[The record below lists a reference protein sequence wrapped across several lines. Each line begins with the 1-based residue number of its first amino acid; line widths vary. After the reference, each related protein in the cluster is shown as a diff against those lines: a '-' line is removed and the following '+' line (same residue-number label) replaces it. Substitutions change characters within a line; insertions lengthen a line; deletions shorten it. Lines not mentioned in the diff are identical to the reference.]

1 MATTNQSLHST
12 VLKRHLEWLKTSIW
26 LIPTLLSFLAIALA
40 VVALSIDR
48 NFGDLAIAS
57 PDFGMDV
64 EATRNLMGVLASA
77 FVSVGGISFS
87 VTMVALTLTSGQ
99 YGPKVLRHFLENTRN
114 KVSLGLFFGTA
125 VYALAVSI
133 SLHPGDKARLSVF
146 LALALA
152 MAALIEFIGFIHRT
166 AIDLQADQL
175 IQRLGKQ
182 LRQDMCRLCDN
193 EDMPERESTTLSF
206 RKATSGMSKETLY
219 AVDEGYIQTVDY
231 TGLVDEL
238 RRYKALAILRARPGD
253 FVIPGSD
260 LLYVWSEG
268 GIDLADAGAPL
279 RNQITTG
286 PLRTPIQD
294 PEFPITQIQQIAAR
308 ALSTGINDPGT
319 AITCIDW
326 LTLALSEVVDADL
339 PGSVV
344 LGPDKEPRLLLR
356 PVDFAYLVKLVYA
369 PMRQSSSDDLQV
381 SLRLMQSLIRLA
393 ALTQRRDRLSLL
405 RAEGERIWAQIDSAV
420 HASHDLLPIK
430 QSLQR
435 LRAGT
440 NEAASKISA

>member
-1 MATTNQSLHST
+1 MAKTNQSLHSA
-12 VLKRHLEWLKTSIW
+12 VLKRYLDWVKTSIW
-26 LIPTLLSFLAIALA
+26 LIPTLLSLLAIVLA
-40 VVALSIDR
+40 IVALDIDR
-48 NFGDLAIAS
+48 NLGQWGIAS

-64 EATRNLMGVLASA
+64 EATRQLMGVLASA

-114 KVSLGLFFGTA
+114 KVSLGIFFGTA

-133 SLHPGDKARLSVF
+133 SLHPGDESRLSVYI
-146 LALALA
+146 ALALA
-152 MAALIEFIGFIHRT
+152 MLALIEFIGFIHRT

-175 IQRLGKQ
+175 IQRLGRQ
-182 LRQDMCRLCDN
+182 LRQDMARLCDN
-193 EDMPERESTTLSF
+193 EDMPERQSNTLSF
-206 RKATSGMSKETLY
+206 RKAAAGMQKQTLC
-219 AVDEGYIQTVDY
+219 AVAEGYIQTVDY
-231 TGLVDEL
+231 ATLVETL
-238 RRYKALAILRARPGD
+238 RHLDAIAILRARPGD
-253 FVIPGSD
+253 FIIPGSE
-260 LLYVWSEG
+260 LLRIWSAD
-268 GIDLADAGAPL
+268 GIDLDDVGSQL
-279 RNQITTG
+279 RREISTG
-286 PLRTPIQD
+286 PIRTPIQD

-344 LGPDKEPRLLLR
+344 LGREKDARLLLS
-356 PVDFAYLVKLVYA
+356 PVDFAYLVELIYA
-369 PMRQSSSDDLQV
+369 SMRQSSSDDLQV

-393 ALTQRRDRLSLL
+393 ALTLRQDRLSLL
-405 RAEGERIWAQIDSAV
+405 RAEGERIWAQIDSEA
-420 HASHDLLPIK
+420 HSSHDLSPVR

-435 LRAGT
+435 LLAGT
-440 NEAASKISA
+440 NKSSSQISA